1 MAKILVKIQNII
13 FSIIKDTRSKGYP
26 KDLLNVQCKEFKKT
40 SPLYD
45 PPQLK
50 KNGEAQLF
58 YEMGEEGLKLKKN
71 LLITIMK
78 VQNIDVFVSKADVS
92 NFWQAENFR
101 FFQLS

>member
-1 MAKILVKIQNII
+1 MI
-13 FSIIKDTRSKGYP
+13 P
-26 KDLLNVQCKEFKKT
+26 LN
-40 SPLYD
+40 
-45 PPQLK
+45 LK
-50 KNGEAQLF
+50 KIGEAQLF

>member
-45 PPQLK
+45 PPQFK
-50 KNGEAQLF
+50 KIGEAQLF

-71 LLITIMK
+71 LGK
-78 VQNIDVFVSKADVS
+78 GSKK
-92 NFWQAENFR
+92 NLKNYGKFHNR
-101 FFQLS
+101 GGGGG

>member
-1 MAKILVKIQNII
+1 MPVKKTFGYERWSANSMAKILVKIQNII

-50 KNGEAQLF
+50 KIGEAQIF
-58 YEMGEEGLKLKKN
+58 YEMGEEGLKLKKK
-71 LLITIMK
+71 LI
-78 VQNIDVFVSKADVS
+78 NYYNEGSKY
-92 NFWQAENFR
+92 
-101 FFQLS
+101 